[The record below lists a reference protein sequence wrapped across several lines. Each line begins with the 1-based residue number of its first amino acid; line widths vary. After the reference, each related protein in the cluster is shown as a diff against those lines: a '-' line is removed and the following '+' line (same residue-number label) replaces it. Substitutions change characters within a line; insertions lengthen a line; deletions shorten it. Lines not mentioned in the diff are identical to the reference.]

1 MSLTEVSK
9 EIGSDT
15 QGVNGNDPGLLEE
28 MMPSL
33 GQRERF
39 VLANVTLAGVGGVLN
54 CSGPWLNRSMQ
65 YIGAMLGCAVYYAT
79 ANRIVAAVGGISVRW
94 YSNFDAQTG
103 EMGGKRPVQGCL
115 FDH

>member
-1 MSLTEVSK
+1 MSK
-9 EIGSDT
+9 QIGSDS
-15 QGVNGNDPGLLEE
+15 QGVKSNNLGLREE

-33 GQRERF
+33 RQRERF
-39 VLANVTLAGVGGVLN
+39 VLANVNLAGVGGVLN
-54 CSGPWLNRSMQ
+54 CSGPLLNRSIQ
-65 YIGAMLGCAVYYAT
+65 YFGAKLGCAVYYAT
-79 ANRIVAAVGGISVRW
+79 ANRIVPAVGGISVRW